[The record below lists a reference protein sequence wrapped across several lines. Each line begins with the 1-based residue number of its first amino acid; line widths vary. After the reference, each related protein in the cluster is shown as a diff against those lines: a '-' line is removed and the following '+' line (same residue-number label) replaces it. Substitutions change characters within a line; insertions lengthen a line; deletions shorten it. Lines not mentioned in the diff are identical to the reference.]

1 MLVSWLAMLLL
12 FWSRDKHTEED
23 DWGRVMPSEL
33 VLIWR
38 VCFGS
43 QMQVC

>member
-1 MLVSWLAMLLL
+1 MQVSSLAMLLL
-12 FWSRDKHTEED
+12 FWPRCKHMEED

-43 QMQVC
+43 QVQAC